1 MLYQLSY
8 TPMPPLSRFYTNPR
22 QALISAISQPR
33 ADLNSRN
40 AFSGICGVKT
50 AFKDKRSFADRPC
63 DSSAKTENTV
73 GNSGTF
79 PISPKT
85 NRGAPRKLGITM
97 EQLLT
102 RIRNSL
108 LGDSAPRVFLLGG
121 AVVLAVVVVV
131 DIFGARDRAPQVRE
145 TMRLVAEQAPTATV
159 PTRYNVPRD
168 LASESRM
175 VAADESVIQVAEPA
189 AEDLPMPAEP
199 TEIAQ
204 AETALADPAAPDL
217 PEAEPAAEADAM
229 PEAAAEADLA
239 EAPQEATPEA
249 VAEAKPEAVAAT
261 EQADAP
267 ADATSDGAGDADM
280 GLALLASADIANGQS
295 VWRQCAACH
304 VFDSQQNRGGPY
316 LVNII
321 GRDIGAAEGWRY
333 SRALSEHGGVW
344 TVEALLAWLENPDSY
359 IPGNQMAF
367 RGLRDAQDR
376 IDLLGF
382 LNANRVE

>member
-1 MLYQLSY
+1 MPKNTKPLLETVAFCLY
-8 TPMPPLSRFYTNPR
+8 PP
-22 QALISAISQPR
+22 
-33 ADLNSRN
+33 
-40 AFSGICGVKT
+40 
-50 AFKDKRSFADRPC
+50 DRV
-63 DSSAKTENTV
+63 DVHRK
-73 GNSGTF
+73 
-79 PISPKT
+79 
-85 NRGAPRKLGITM
+85 KLGITM

-108 LGDSAPRVFLLGG
+108 LGDSAPRVLLLGG
-121 AVVLAVVVVV
+121 AVVLTVVVVI
-131 DIFGARDRAPQVRE
+131 DIFGARERAPQVRE
-145 TMRLVAEQAPTATV
+145 TMRLVADQAPTATV

-175 VAADESVIQVAEPA
+175 TADDGQTQMAEPVAEDPSMP
-189 AEDLPMPAEP
+189 EQPAEM
-199 TEIAQ
+199 AQ
-204 AETALADPAAPDL
+204 ADTAIGDPAGDL

-229 PEAAAEADLA
+229 PEAEAELA
-239 EAPQEATPEA
+239 EAPQDAMPEPEPATEAEA
-249 VAEAKPEAVAAT
+249 VT
-261 EQADAP
+261 EQAEAP
-267 ADATSDGAGDADM
+267 IEGAGDADM
-280 GLALLASADIANGQS
+280 GLALLAGADIANGQS

-344 TVEALLAWLENPDSY
+344 TVDALLAWLENPDSY

>member
-1 MLYQLSY
+1 
-8 TPMPPLSRFYTNPR
+8 
-22 QALISAISQPR
+22 
-33 ADLNSRN
+33 
-40 AFSGICGVKT
+40 
-50 AFKDKRSFADRPC
+50 
-63 DSSAKTENTV
+63 
-73 GNSGTF
+73 
-79 PISPKT
+79 
-85 NRGAPRKLGITM
+85 M

-108 LGDSAPRVFLLGG
+108 LGDSAPRVLLLGG
-121 AVVLAVVVVV
+121 AVVLTVVVVI
-131 DIFGARDRAPQVRE
+131 DIFGARERAPQVRE
-145 TMRLVAEQAPTATV
+145 TMRLVADQAPTATV

-175 VAADESVIQVAEPA
+175 TADDGQTQMAEPVAGDLPLPAEPA
-189 AEDLPMPAEP
+189 
-199 TEIAQ
+199 EIAQ
-204 AETALADPAAPDL
+204 VETELGDPAAPDL
-217 PEAEPAAEADAM
+217 PEAEPATEPDAM
-229 PEAAAEADLA
+229 PEAELA
-239 EAPQEATPEA
+239 EAPQDATPEA
-249 VAEAKPEAVAAT
+249 EAETEALAVTEEAEAPTEAMA
-261 EQADAP
+261 E
-267 ADATSDGAGDADM
+267 GAGDADM
-280 GLALLASADIANGQS
+280 GLALLAGADIANGQS

-344 TVEALLAWLENPDSY
+344 TVDALLAWLENPDSY

>member
-1 MLYQLSY
+1 
-8 TPMPPLSRFYTNPR
+8 
-22 QALISAISQPR
+22 
-33 ADLNSRN
+33 
-40 AFSGICGVKT
+40 
-50 AFKDKRSFADRPC
+50 
-63 DSSAKTENTV
+63 
-73 GNSGTF
+73 
-79 PISPKT
+79 
-85 NRGAPRKLGITM
+85 M

-131 DIFGARDRAPQVRE
+131 DIFGARERAPQVRE

-199 TEIAQ
+199 AEIAQ
-204 AETALADPAAPDL
+204 AETALDDPAAPDL

-229 PEAAAEADLA
+229 PEAAAEAELA
-239 EAPQEATPEA
+239 EAPQEATPQPE
-249 VAEAKPEAVAAT
+249 AEAEAEAEPEAVAAT

-267 ADATSDGAGDADM
+267 AEATSDRAGDADM

>member
-1 MLYQLSY
+1 
-8 TPMPPLSRFYTNPR
+8 
-22 QALISAISQPR
+22 
-33 ADLNSRN
+33 
-40 AFSGICGVKT
+40 
-50 AFKDKRSFADRPC
+50 
-63 DSSAKTENTV
+63 
-73 GNSGTF
+73 
-79 PISPKT
+79 
-85 NRGAPRKLGITM
+85 M

-102 RIRNSL
+102 QIRNRL
-108 LGDSAPRVFLLGG
+108 LGDSAPRVLLLGG
-121 AVVLAVVVVV
+121 AVVLTVVVVT
-131 DIFGARDRAPQVRE
+131 DIFGARERAPQVRE
-145 TMRLVAEQAPTATV
+145 TMRLVADQAPAATV

-175 VAADESVIQVAEPA
+175 VAADDSQTQMAEPVAEDPSMP
-189 AEDLPMPAEP
+189 EQPAEM
-199 TEIAQ
+199 AQ
-204 AETALADPAAPDL
+204 ADTAIGDPAGDL
-217 PEAEPAAEADAM
+217 PEVEPAAEADAM
-229 PEAAAEADLA
+229 PEAEPEAAAEADLA
-239 EAPQEATPEA
+239 EAPQDATPEPEPA
-249 VAEAKPEAVAAT
+249 TEAEAEAVT
-261 EQADAP
+261 EQAEAP
-267 ADATSDGAGDADM
+267 IEGAGDADM

-304 VFDSQQNRGGPY
+304 VFDTQQNRGGPY

-333 SRALSEHGGVW
+333 SRALSEHGGIW